1 MAAAK
6 PLECPFCNFS
16 HHDDYALHYHVE
28 TSHPEEDDGPSPFA
42 VTEDARQ
49 EVTEDVEEEA
59 EGPKDSAPDYIECQ
73 CGEFCLLAELESHLE
88 MHYAEGTSFD
98 ETKQTSTDL
107 AVPGS
112 TLLDGRATSPAMQ
125 SPPPS
130 PVRDVVPASS
140 KSMVVRS
147 KPRSQNRNRTGK
159 SQNVVQDFIDVLRHS
174 STPPPRKVS
183 KQRTSKVPQ
192 RLGVSITGV
201 IHILS
206 DADSSHREL
215 N

>member
-1 MAAAK
+1 MKMAAAK
-6 PLECPFCNFS
+6 TLECPFCNFS

-28 TSHPEEDDGPSPFA
+28 TSHPEEEGPSPFA
-42 VTEDARQ
+42 VTEDTRQ
-49 EVTEDVEEEA
+49 EVREDVKEEV

-73 CGEFCLLAELESHLE
+73 CGEFCLLAEFESHLE

-125 SPPPS
+125 SPPLS

-140 KSMVVRS
+140 KSMVIRS
-147 KPRSQNRNRTGK
+147 KPRNQTRNRSGK
-159 SQNVVQDFIDVLRHS
+159 SQSVVQDFVDVLRHS

-183 KQRTSKVPQ
+183 KQKTSKVPQ
-192 RLGVSITGV
+192 RLGVGTP
-201 IHILS
+201 
-206 DADSSHREL
+206 SSGYV
-215 N
+215 